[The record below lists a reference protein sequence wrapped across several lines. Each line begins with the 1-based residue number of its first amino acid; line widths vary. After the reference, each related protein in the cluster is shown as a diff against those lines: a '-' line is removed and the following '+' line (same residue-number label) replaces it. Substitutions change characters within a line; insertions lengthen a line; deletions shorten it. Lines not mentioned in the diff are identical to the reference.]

1 MKDLILLSLHKNF
14 TMYTLAEENYLKAIL
29 TISLQADGKVSTN
42 AIAQEIGTSAASV
55 SDMLKK
61 LQEKKLI
68 KYEKYKGVS
77 LNKKGKEKAINIL
90 RKHRLWETFLVNK
103 LEFSWDEVHH
113 IAEQLE
119 HIQAENLI
127 DKLDAFLD
135 YPKFDPH
142 GEPIPTKE
150 GKIPASN
157 TTALSE
163 LAVGTTGKIM
173 GVILDDR
180 SFLQYLNQLHIH
192 IGTEIEVL
200 DKIHFDK
207 SIAIKVQNKKQ
218 HISNDVAKHLL
229 IKQS

>member
-1 MKDLILLSLHKNF
+1 MHKTF

-29 TISLQADGKVSTN
+29 AISLQKNGKISTN
-42 AIAQEIGTSAASV
+42 AIAQEINTSAASV

-61 LQEKKLI
+61 LLEKQLI

-77 LNKKGKEKAINIL
+77 LSNKGKKKAVNIL
-90 RKHRLWETFLVNK
+90 RKHRLWETFLVRK
-103 LEFSWDEVHH
+103 LDFSWDEVHH

-119 HIQAENLI
+119 HIQADNLI

-142 GEPIPTKE
+142 GEPIPSQE
-150 GKIPASN
+150 GQIPAVN

-163 LAVGTTGKIM
+163 LAVGVKGKIM
-173 GVILDDR
+173 GVTIDDR
-180 SFLQYLNQLHIH
+180 SFLQYLNQLHIQ
-192 IGTEIEVL
+192 IGTEIEIL
-200 DKIHFDK
+200 KKIHFDK
-207 SIAIKVQNKKQ
+207 SIEIKVKNKKR
-218 HISNDVAKHLL
+218 HISNNVAKHLL